1 MLKNNFIQNNTLV
14 GLTSSSDGVDTQPAG
29 VSNFMKK
36 ILIESGS
43 KFGKLTVI
51 ERNFCKEPK
60 GMKYYCKCDCGK
72 FISVASINL
81 RVGKTKSCG
90 CLKSEGLHHFTT
102 PEYAVW
108 SAMKQRCNHPLNE
121 SYKNYGGRGIKVCD
135 RWNES
140 FTNFITDMGIRP
152 SKSHS
157 LDRIDNNGSYEPGN
171 CRWATRDIQNNN
183 TRFNRHITY
192 KGETKNITQWAL
204 ELGIRPVL
212 ISQRLSRGWG
222 EEKSLMKELK
232 KKK

>member
-1 MLKNNFIQNNTLV
+1 
-14 GLTSSSDGVDTQPAG
+14 
-29 VSNFMKK
+29 
-36 ILIESGS
+36 
-43 KFGKLTVI
+43 
-51 ERNFCKEPK
+51 
-60 GMKYYCKCDCGK
+60 
-72 FISVASINL
+72 
-81 RVGKTKSCG
+81 
-90 CLKSEGLHHFTT
+90 
-102 PEYAVW
+102 
-108 SAMKQRCNHPLNE
+108 MKQRCNHPLNE